1 MKWNALE
8 TDSISLRIH
17 LSIRQ
22 GVYKQIEFLNV
33 WFILINKMN
42 LFNTYIMD
50 DELGPKLQDLDLP
63 VRKRI
68 RKEK

>member
-1 MKWNALE
+1 ML
-8 TDSISLRIH
+8 II
-17 LSIRQ
+17 Q
-22 GVYKQIEFLNV
+22 GAWFDVY
-33 WFILINKMN
+33 
-42 LFNTYIMD
+42 YIMD

>member
-1 MKWNALE
+1 M
-8 TDSISLRIH
+8 
-17 LSIRQ
+17 SIRQ